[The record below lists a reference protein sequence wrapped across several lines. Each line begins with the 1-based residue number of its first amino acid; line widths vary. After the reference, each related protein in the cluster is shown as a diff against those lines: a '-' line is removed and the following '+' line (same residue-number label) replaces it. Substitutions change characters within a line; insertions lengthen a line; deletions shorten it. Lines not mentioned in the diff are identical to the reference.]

1 MDDRGREG
9 MVALNARSDEP
20 TPKPATRDY
29 QLYAISSYNAM
40 QRYFYTSYSLYK
52 ENYPR
57 QTGDRAF
64 SYNWPFY
71 SAMAATLD
79 VYGLPAIGTSYK
91 TAVKDR
97 MIGLARYWDAEPSY
111 GLPGY
116 SSYVVRPLGSG
127 GDKYNDDNVVSALN
141 LIRVYRMTN
150 NATALTQAKR
160 TFDFIVSSWDTK
172 ATCAPGGI
180 FWKQQKPTETDH
192 VRATNATALG
202 AELALRLYQ
211 VTSQQLYL
219 DWGVRLFNWVDAY
232 MYDRSD
238 GMYWNSIDDKCVINY
253 PKWSYNQG
261 AMIGANVLLCK
272 IKGEVPYVTKAEKL
286 TAATLRYYGDV
297 AGWYSQDPAFNAM
310 YFKNALML
318 SAVSSNA
325 ALKANIVQA
334 MQGYANSTWDDVSI
348 RQSSNLFYFKPGH
361 AWLLQQGGM
370 IQIYAALNWRASR
383 YDLLF

>member
-1 MDDRGREG
+1 MTAAVRGW
-9 MVALNARSDEP
+9 VALNARSDEP

-211 VTSQQLYL
+211 VTSQQH
-219 DWGVRLFNWVDAY
+219 RHN
-232 MYDRSD
+232 
-238 GMYWNSIDDKCVINY
+238 
-253 PKWSYNQG
+253 
-261 AMIGANVLLCK
+261 
-272 IKGEVPYVTKAEKL
+272 
-286 TAATLRYYGDV
+286 
-297 AGWYSQDPAFNAM
+297 NAM
-310 YFKNALML
+310 
-318 SAVSSNA
+318 S
-325 ALKANIVQA
+325 
-334 MQGYANSTWDDVSI
+334 
-348 RQSSNLFYFKPGH
+348 P
-361 AWLLQQGGM
+361 LL
-370 IQIYAALNWRASR
+370 ASQ
-383 YDLLF
+383 LW